1 MQNESFFDPNRTM
14 APTPTWRDMLSRS
27 APRPPRSN
35 PGVPNT
41 SPGIPEDQVTH
52 LPPPPQTPPT
62 PGPAIPPP
70 RYEDMLSGWDG
81 EDSGGFTSQ
90 YRGGG
95 QRGPSTSPFGAYG
108 NSGEQVGGFFSGLSD
123 YFGGGSGDGGANGWL
138 DDYYNRTTG
147 RGDRGGGGIDTT
159 PPGSAGSG
167 GGLIA
172 TGSPYLGRQGMSA
185 ADVEF
190 WNLPADYQAA
200 YFERLAMKSVG
211 DYDRSEPTLDSFG
224 NVIDPGGEIIS
235 GPKTTAIRQLMSD
248 MAQTAR
254 SQMLS
259 GYMPRV
265 SY

>member
-1 MQNESFFDPNRTM
+1 MQNESFLGS
-14 APTPTWRDMLSRS
+14 TPSWTDILSRTNS
-27 APRPPRSN
+27 GRRGQRQPSQ
-35 PGVPNT
+35 PGGPIT

-70 RYEDMLSGWDG
+70 RYEDMLNGWNDDG
-81 EDSGGFTSQ
+81 SGGFTSQ

-95 QRGPSTSPFGAYG
+95 QRGPSTSPFGSYG
-108 NSGEQVGGFFSGLSD
+108 NSGEQAANLWGGLSD
-123 YFGGGSGDGGANGWL
+123 YFGGGQAGDFFGGLGDMFGNYGDGG
-138 DDYYNRTTG
+138 NRGG
-147 RGDRGGGGIDTT
+147 RGNDTT

-172 TGSPYLGRQGMSA
+172 TGTPYLGRTNMSA

-190 WNLPADYQAA
+190 WNMPADYQSA
-200 YFERLAMKSVG
+200 YFEKMALRSVG
-211 DYDRSEPTLDSFG
+211 DYDRSEPQYDAQG
-224 NVIDPGGEIIS
+224 NMIDPGGEVVT

-259 GYMPRV
+259 GYMPKV